1 MAISQEMLKIPILDK
16 ALKIID
22 LKLQMKFPGGNE
34 LNHHHRAL
42 NMINSGHYFLIT
54 LAFI

>member
-1 MAISQEMLKIPILDK
+1 MVISHDMLKIHILDK
-16 ALKIID
+16 ALKIIH
-22 LKLQMKFPGGNE
+22 LKLQMNFPGGNE
-34 LNHHHRAL
+34 LNLYHKAL